1 VRPAYTA
8 LMILALISAASAAA
22 SLLANNPYS
31 TQISGPPGLKL
42 TYVVEPVSSYN
53 LPLTPY
59 IPKTIQDLIGRD
71 LLRELSPNFYV
82 VLAFNYSNYVKNPHN
97 ITYVISRS
105 CSIIS
110 SSMQIEVTQK
120 YCGSVDVAKVTLIF
134 SNGVAIC
141 PKQYLA
147 LLQADS
153 RWVRKGDLFITKF
166 RTLKVSRVLV
176 VNKRTG
182 EAQLPAGFGCCDW
195 VFKLSKRDVQVG
207 YSFLLYSV
215 NNLIDVSNV
224 EKDLSGIASV
234 VYVNL
239 SSSEPTKLVP
249 FMNRAYY
256 VDEEDVTYILQQKK
270 IVEDLP
276 PFIIKYR
283 YLKENKTLFIYED
296 LTPKYLGR
304 LVRSWSYIARVSER
318 CYKYSEGTHSF
329 NYCYVLRGLNY
340 RGSKYILL
348 INYGVGS
355 VKYGSDG
362 VLRELLAWNSHVRGN
377 LYSLL
382 PAVIV
387 RSFGITQLST
397 AASYSINISLVSYV
411 SSSS

>member
-1 VRPAYTA
+1 VHPAYTA

-22 SLLANNPYS
+22 ALLPSNPYS
-31 TQISGPPGLKL
+31 TQTLIPPGLKL
-42 TYVVEPVSSYN
+42 TYVVEPVSNYS

-59 IPKTIQDLIGRD
+59 IPRAIQELIGRD

-82 VLAFNYSNYVKNPHN
+82 VLTFNYSNYLKNPHN
-97 ITYVISRS
+97 ISYVISRS
-105 CSIIS
+105 CCIIS
-110 SSMQIEVTQK
+110 SGMQVEVTQK
-120 YCGSVDVAKVTLIF
+120 YCGSVDVAKVALVF

-147 LLQADS
+147 LLQTDS

-166 RTLKVSRVLV
+166 RSLKVSRVLV

-195 VFKLSKRDVQVG
+195 VFKLSKRDVQAG
-207 YSFLLYSV
+207 FSFLLYSV
-215 NNLIDVSNV
+215 NDLVDVSNV

-234 VYVNL
+234 IYVNL
-239 SSSEPTKLVP
+239 SSPEPAKLVP
-249 FMNRAYY
+249 FMNKAYY
-256 VDEEDVTYILQQKK
+256 VGEEDVRYILQRKK
-270 IVEDLP
+270 IIEDLP

-296 LTPKYLGR
+296 LIPKYLSG
-304 LVRSWSYIARVSER
+304 LVRSWSYIACVSEQ
-318 CYKYSEGTHSF
+318 CHKYSEGTHSF

-348 INYGVGS
+348 INYGVGR

-362 VLRELLAWNSHVRGN
+362 VLRELLAWNPHVRGN

-387 RSFGITQLST
+387 RSFGIAHLST
-397 AASYSINISLVSYV
+397 TALYSINISLVSYV